1 MEVGQGREQDEEA
14 LREVCMKFDSF
25 VKMLITQGLQAIV
38 LLVTVTIL
46 AACGQKGPL
55 YMPDKNQDEQKQ
67 NEQKQH
73 DEQDQ
78 NKS

>member
-1 MEVGQGREQDEEA
+1 MQTPLVTEMHHIPHR
-14 LREVCMKFDSF
+14 R
-25 VKMLITQGLQAIV
+25 LIMA
-38 LLVTVTIL
+38 LLVTAVTV

-73 DEQDQ
+73 NEQDQ

>member
-1 MEVGQGREQDEEA
+1 MQ
-14 LREVCMKFDSF
+14 
-25 VKMLITQGLQAIV
+25 TP
-38 LLVTVTIL
+38 LVTEMHHIPHRQLIMALLATAVTV